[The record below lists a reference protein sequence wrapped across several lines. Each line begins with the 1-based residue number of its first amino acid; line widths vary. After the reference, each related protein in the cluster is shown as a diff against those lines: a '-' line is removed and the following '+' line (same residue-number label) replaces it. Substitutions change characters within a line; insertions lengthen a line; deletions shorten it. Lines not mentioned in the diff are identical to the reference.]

1 PGTPRETRV
10 VGNLFEFTLTA
21 PITIHQMAWN
31 AGISEKSS
39 MGFGMI
45 EIIEE
50 RHY

>member
-1 PGTPRETRV
+1 

-45 EIIEE
+45 ETTKENNKQE
-50 RHY
+50 N